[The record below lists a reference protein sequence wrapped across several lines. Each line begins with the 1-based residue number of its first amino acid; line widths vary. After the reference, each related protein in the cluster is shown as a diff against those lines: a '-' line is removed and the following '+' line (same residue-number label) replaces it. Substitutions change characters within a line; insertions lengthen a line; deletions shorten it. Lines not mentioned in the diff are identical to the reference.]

1 MKVFVIAQHHG
12 VMLTLNS
19 LIDSGIK
26 EMSVIVPTTQIEKYD
41 RMYHENSTNPD
52 YTIFKNFDKRI
63 KRFADLASVERDAS
77 IDVFNADNFDIR
89 NTVSSM
95 LTIIQELG
103 INSEKV
109 ACQMAGTITLK
120 DYRRKG
126 EEVLN
131 NPFGFCYSRVYEKN
145 RRLAMYHMIGLPR
158 VDNSLDNNFFLVDM
172 LKINSRII
180 NQAANDRQLLIEA
193 QKNKQITYLPR
204 EFNFKEDPLIGS
216 AISAR
221 ETVCHNLRA
230 SKGYNLNF
238 WNKSMQAFDKQKS
251 EEIFGYPYDFYAK
264 YAAISKE
271 HLPIGTVNKIRENG
285 KHTETYVKEL
295 RTCMD
300 IIDLINT

>member
-26 EMSVIVPTTQIEKYD
+26 EMTVIVPTSQIDKYN
-41 RMYHENSTNPD
+41 RMYDENNTNPD
-52 YTIFKNFDKRI
+52 FAIFKNFDKRI
-63 KRFADLASVERDAS
+63 KKFADLASVERGTN

-95 LTIIQELG
+95 LVIIRELG

-120 DYRRKG
+120 DYRQKADT
-126 EEVLN
+126 VLGN
-131 NPFGFCYSRVYEKN
+131 VFGFCYSRVYEKD
-145 RRLAMYHMIGLPR
+145 RRLGMYHMIGLPR
-158 VDNSLDNNFFLVDM
+158 TDNSLDNNFFLIDM
-172 LKINSRII
+172 LKVNNKMIGKNDKILL
-180 NQAANDRQLLIEA
+180 NEAAT
-193 QKNKQITYLPR
+193 NKQITYLPR
-204 EFNFKEDPLIGS
+204 QFNYKDDILIGN

-230 SKGYNLNF
+230 SRGYNLNF
-238 WNKSMQAFDKQKS
+238 WNKSMQPFEKQKS
-251 EEIFGYPYDFYAK
+251 DEIFGYPYDFYAK
-264 YAAISKE
+264 YAMIARE
-271 HLPIGTVNKIRENG
+271 HLPVGTVSRITENG

-295 RTCMD
+295 RTCID